1 MSAASGGLTDRA
13 TASEQ
18 WRLSGEMQVESIA
31 SAAQL
36 RELEPS
42 WRALWSSLPDST
54 PFQSPDWL
62 LPWCTHYC
70 GDPLFCFAWRVN
82 GTLVGLAPLFI
93 YHGRRSCRRLLL
105 LGTGNTDYLDV
116 IFHPAFRKDCR
127 RSLMVEIEKRSDL
140 WDECDLQRLRP
151 ESPLL
156 EGVAQDQKFRSGVS
170 PEEPCPVIDL
180 RSLDLG
186 SSNGPAPMLR
196 KARHYAAKLQRRH
209 PFSIEQPTLAS
220 LDDCVTTW
228 QRLHQDRWRHKGMPG
243 SLTHE
248 NDHAFHTEVAR
259 RMLAA
264 GMLKLYSLRIAGE
277 IAAVLYA
284 FQHRSCRY
292 SYLGGF
298 DPKYSPFSIGTVL
311 LGHSIEQTLLERCE
325 RFDFLKG
332 REPFKY
338 GWGARDQP
346 VFARTI
352 RKRAE

>member
-1 MSAASGGLTDRA
+1 MSAAPDGLMGSVMA
-13 TASEQ
+13 GEQ
-18 WRLSGEMQVESIA
+18 LRLPAEVQVEFIPSIDR
-31 SAAQL
+31 L

-42 WRALWSSLPDST
+42 WRALWLSLSDST

-70 GDPLFCFAWRVN
+70 RDSLFCFAFRVN

-93 YHGRRSCRRLLL
+93 YGGQRSCRRLLL

-116 IFHPAFRKDCR
+116 VFHPSFRKECWR
-127 RSLMVEIEKRSDL
+127 LLVAEIKQQSEL
-140 WDECDLQRLRP
+140 WDKCNLQRLRP

-156 EGVAQDQKFRSGVS
+156 QGMAPDQEFCSAVS
-170 PEEPCPVIDL
+170 AEEPCPVIDL
-180 RSLDLG
+180 RNLDLAHIDKA
-186 SSNGPAPMLR
+186 APIFR
-196 KARHYAAKLQRRH
+196 KAHHYTAKLAHRY

-220 LDDCVTTW
+220 IDGCVTAW
-228 QRLHQDRWRHKGMPG
+228 QSLHRDRWHDKGMPG
-243 SLTHE
+243 ALAHE
-248 NDHAFHTEVAR
+248 KDLAFHMEVAR
-259 RMLAA
+259 RMFAA
-264 GMLKLYSLRIAGE
+264 GMLKLYSLHIAGE

-284 FQHRSCRY
+284 FQHGACRY

-298 DPKYSPFSIGTVL
+298 DPKYARMSIGTVL
-311 LGHSIEQTLLERCE
+311 LGHSIEQTRREGCQ

-338 GWGARDQP
+338 RWGATDQP

-352 RKRAE
+352 SKRR